1 MLAGRKTTGVIKGGM
16 YINGKPKDQKYF
28 QRIMAYVEQF
38 DTLSPRET
46 TRDAIE
52 FSAALR
58 LPTTVSPEDRAK
70 WVDAVITML
79 ELAPIENVIVGKIN
93 EGGMTFEQ
101 KKRLSIGVELASN
114 PAILFMDE
122 PTTGLDSRAAQVV
135 MRSIRRVAASGRC
148 VVCTIHQPSYPIFS
162 GFDSLLLLKRGG
174 QTVYFGPLGE
184 KCSNLINFFE
194 TAPGVS
200 ASLLNIMCTFKYSL
214 C

>member
-1 MLAGRKTTGVIKGGM
+1 MAGRKTTGTIKGDI

-38 DTLSPRET
+38 DTLSPHET

-58 LPTTVSPEDRAK
+58 LPSSVSDEYRKK

-79 ELAPIENVIVGKIN
+79 ELSPIENVMVGKIS
-93 EGGMTFEQ
+93 EGGMSFEQ

-114 PAILFMDE
+114 PAILFLDE
-122 PTTGLDSRAAQVV
+122 PTTGFIYTYSF
-135 MRSIRRVAASGRC
+135 
-148 VVCTIHQPSYPIFS
+148 Y
-162 GFDSLLLLKRGG
+162 
-174 QTVYFGPLGE
+174 
-184 KCSNLINFFE
+184 LISH
-194 TAPGVS
+194 V
-200 ASLLNIMCTFKYSL
+200 KHL